1 MPVFPADT
9 RRSHKLALIAA
20 VAALTLSADTVAPA
34 PAHAKPL
41 AKPTWLSKVRIT
53 EYFPAPERWFVGAR
67 VSTPGVDRKS
77 RIDWL
82 YSARGISMQGEG
94 IGTDGRKYHIDAV
107 GSSGWIT
114 ERGRRA
120 RFGVGGIFA
129 PFWRAGGFWQNRS
142 GKVTFPLDGGGW
154 YAGVGRRYVPPAGI
168 TFAKGA
174 ARQLRPYRSLAVDPL
189 LIPLGS
195 LVYVPA
201 YRPLNGDGWFR
212 AEDTGSAIE
221 GRHVDVYRRPPRS
234 PADTGRYLKGR
245 RVFVVPKEDI
255 DAYVRGAR
263 ASAAHSAGGRPAVPR
278 RLLEHTPR

>member
-9 RRSHKLALIAA
+9 RLSRRVAPTAALAVLALAATAA
-20 VAALTLSADTVAPA
+20 VPA

-41 AKPTWLSKVRIT
+41 TKPTWLSKVRIT

-67 VSTPGVDRKS
+67 VSTPGLDRRS

-94 IGTDGRKYHIDAV
+94 IGTDGRKYHIDSV

-129 PFWRAGGFWQNRS
+129 PFWRAGGFWRNRS

-154 YAGVGRRYVPPAGI
+154 YAGIGKRYLPPAGI

-174 ARQLRPYRSLAVDPL
+174 ARRLRPYRSLAVDPL

-212 AEDTGSAIE
+212 AEDTGGAIK
-221 GRHVDVYRRPPRS
+221 GRHLDVYRRPPRS

-245 RVFVVPKEDI
+245 RIFVVPKEDI

-263 ASAAHSAGGRPAVPR
+263 ASAAQHAGGRPPVPR
-278 RLLEHTPR
+278 RLLR

>member
-1 MPVFPADT
+1 MPVFPT
-9 RRSHKLALIAA
+9 RTMRRLALALLAIAA
-20 VAALTLSADTVAPA
+20 ALALAVAPQA
-34 PAHAKPL
+34 QAKPL
-41 AKPTWLSKVRIT
+41 GKPTWLTKVRIT

-67 VSTPGVDRKS
+67 VRTPGLDRRS

-94 IGTDGRKYHIDAV
+94 IGTDGRKYHIDSV

-129 PFWRAGGFWQNRS
+129 PFWRAGGFWENRAGS
-142 GKVTFPLDGGGW
+142 VTFPLDGGGW
-154 YAGVGRRYVPPAGI
+154 YAGAGKRYVSPAGI
-168 TFAKGA
+168 SFARGA
-174 ARQLRPYRSLAVDPL
+174 ARSLRAYRSVAVDPL

-212 AEDTGSAIE
+212 AEDTGSAIK
-221 GRHVDVYRRPPRS
+221 GRHLDVYRRPPKS

-255 DAYVRGAR
+255 ETYVRGAR

>member
-1 MPVFPADT
+1 MLVA
-9 RRSHKLALIAA
+9 LALAA
-20 VAALTLSADTVAPA
+20 SASAPA

-67 VSTPGVDRKS
+67 VKTPGLERRS

-82 YSARGISMQGEG
+82 YGARGISMQGEG
-94 IGTDGRKYHIDAV
+94 IGTDGRKYHIDSV

-129 PFWRAGGFWQNRS
+129 PFWRAGGFWRAR
-142 GKVTFPLDGGGW
+142 GGAVTFPLDGGGW

-168 TFAKGA
+168 TFAKGT
-174 ARQLRPYRSLAVDPL
+174 ARTLRPYRSLAVDPL

-201 YRPLNGDGWFR
+201 YRPLNRDGWFR
-212 AEDTGSAIE
+212 AEDTGGAIK
-221 GRHVDVYRRPPRS
+221 GRHLDVYRRPPRS

-245 RVFVVPKEDI
+245 RIFVVPKEDI

-263 ASAAHSAGGRPAVPR
+263 AASRAGGQPPVPR
-278 RLLEHTPR
+278 RLLSQPR

>member
-1 MPVFPADT
+1 MPVFPART
-9 RRSHKLALIAA
+9 MRRLAVALLATAAALAIAA
-20 VAALTLSADTVAPA
+20 APQ
-34 PAHAKPL
+34 AHGKPL
-41 AKPTWLSKVRIT
+41 HKPTWLSHVRIT

-67 VSTPGVDRKS
+67 VATPGLDRKS

-82 YSARGISMQGEG
+82 YGARGISMQGEG
-94 IGTDGRKYHIDAV
+94 IGTDGRRYHIDSV

-129 PFWRAGGFWQNRS
+129 PFWRAGGFWRSRS
-142 GKVTFPLDGGGW
+142 GSVTFPLDGGGW
-154 YAGVGRRYVPPAGI
+154 YAGVGRRYVPPTGI
-168 TFAKGA
+168 TFAKGT
-174 ARQLRPYRSLAVDPL
+174 ARSLRPYRSLAVDPL

-212 AEDTGSAIE
+212 AEDTGGAIK
-221 GRHVDVYRRPPRS
+221 GRHLDVYRRPPRS

-263 ASAAHSAGGRPAVPR
+263 ASAAGGRPAVPR
-278 RLLEHTPR
+278 RLLAERAATTSAS